1 MKDKDINV
9 RDFFCPD
16 LYVGELF
23 EEGYKG
29 CRILVIGHQAPATD
43 GEEDKFKNDRAQF
56 EKDYKN
62 NNIELVKD
70 DILKEKYKT
79 WKKEERRR
87 TNTWQKFI
95 NIIYYPNKPALDSYD
110 AKNLLKR
117 IAFANYLTKP
127 CFNESRM
134 GIDNYAFYTNDQRA
148 FKYYIDE
155 AFKNNDKPNIIIVWG
170 KPYQHIQKLSEEIIN
185 EQEKH
190 CVLHNTNNAIIHV
203 IGMYHPMCANQKE
216 TNIKIY
222 NLITLLKELNVL

>member
-1 MKDKDINV
+1 MKDKDVNV

-70 DILKEKYKT
+70 NILEKGYKT
-79 WKKEERRR
+79 WKKEDRRR

-110 AKNLLKR
+110 AKNLLQH

-127 CFNESRM
+127 CFNINRM
-134 GIDNYAFYTNDQRA
+134 GIDTSEFYTNDLEA
-148 FKYYIDE
+148 FKHYLNI
-155 AFKNNDKPNIIIVWG
+155 AFKNNDKPNIVLAWG
-170 KPYQHIQKLSEEIIN
+170 SEPYKYI
-185 EQEKH
+185 KH
-190 CVLHNTNNAIIHV
+190 CAIKSIEDKYCILKNDNGAIVHVLSIK
-203 IGMYHPMCANQKE
+203 HPMIANQND
-216 TNIKIY
+216 THAKIE
-222 NLITLLKELNVL
+222 NLIVNVLKKL